1 MKHLTGERR
10 KARELAVQ
18 VLFHLEFSDNDPL
31 EAFRLI
37 GENLEMAESVTDF
50 SRVLVRGVCDKKSD
64 LDRVISR
71 SSKHWRLER
80 MARLDRSILRLAAYE
95 MMFLEEI
102 PPRVSLDEAV
112 EIGKKFGS
120 EDSSRYINGVLDK
133 IYNTL
138 DSQAASAKGAA
149 TAGRDEKT
157 FDTKE
162 PDSIG
167 KRNMKY
173 NPLELEP
180 RWQAH
185 WEKTGIFKAKE
196 DPSKKKYYLLEMFP
210 YPSGKI
216 HIGHVRNY
224 TIGDV
229 VARYKK
235 MSGKNVLHPMG
246 WDAFGMPA
254 ENAAIENNTHPA
266 RWTYENIDAM
276 KTQLKRMGFSYDW
289 DRELAT
295 CDPEYYRWEQ
305 LVFLEMYE
313 KGLAYRKKTH
323 VNWCEK
329 CQTVL
334 ANEQVEEGCCWRHPE
349 QEVAIKEMNSWFLK
363 ITDYAGDMLEY
374 CEKLPGWPDRV
385 MSMQKNWIGKSHGAA
400 IQFPMVGAEDPIEV
414 FTTRQ
419 DTLYGATFMCLAPE
433 HPMVREIIKGLP
445 QENEV
450 IDFVDRTL
458 KMDRFVRTSEVT
470 AKEGVFTGRH
480 CLNPVTRE
488 EIPIFVANFVLFD
501 YGTGAIMAVPTHDQ
515 RDFEFAR
522 KYGLKLRVVIKPEDS
537 DLDEAAMNQAFVDRG
552 ILVNSGPFNGQ
563 GNIEALD
570 SIADYLEAQG
580 VGHKTV
586 NYRIRD
592 WGISRQRYWGTPI
605 PMIHCEKCGIVP
617 VNKEDLPVVLPLD
630 LDMRPN
636 GGSPLPFEPSFTE
649 TTCPKCNRKAKRE
662 TDTMDTFVES
672 SWYFNRYAC
681 PDYREGP
688 LDPERVDYWLP
699 VDQYIGGIEHA
710 ILHLLYSRF
719 YTRVLK
725 DLGHIK
731 IKEPFTNL
739 LTQGMVCKATQTCP
753 EHGFLYPKEVV
764 EGRCTRC
771 GAKVTDGNIVKM
783 SKSKKNV
790 VDPQELIDRYGAD
803 TVRMFCLFASPPD
816 KDLEWSEQGV
826 DGSHRFLQRV
836 WRLVVDHLGELE
848 KVKVYDGKTE
858 LTELIKSVHRKTH
871 ETIKRV
877 TSDIENRFHF
887 NTAISAVMELV
898 NETNQFLNAKGD
910 KNLVAW
916 SVVRKAVETTIILLS
931 PVVPHIADE
940 LWEMMGYEGVLNVPW
955 PGYDEN
961 ALKTEKKLI
970 ILQVNG
976 KVRSRIEVPAS
987 SSDKEIEALALADE
1001 KVQRHVKGKPVR
1013 RIIVVQKK
1021 LVNMV
1026 V

>member
-1 MKHLTGERR
+1 MKHFAGERR
-10 KARELAVQ
+10 RARELAVQ
-18 VLFHLEFSDNDPL
+18 VLFHLEYSDDDPS

-37 GENLEMAESVTDF
+37 CENFEVAESITDF
-50 SRVLVRGVCDKKSD
+50 SWQLIRGVCDKKTT
-64 LDRVISR
+64 LDKVIRR

-80 MARLDRSILRLAAYE
+80 MTRLDRSILRLATYE
-95 MMFLEEI
+95 VMFLEDI

-112 EIGKKFGS
+112 EIGNKFGG
-120 EDSSRYINGVLDK
+120 EDSSRYINGVLDNV
-133 IYNTL
+133 YNTM
-138 DSQAASAKGAA
+138 GAEIDA
-149 TAGRDEKT
+149 EIDLGAETISIEP
-157 FDTKE
+157 KE
-162 PDSIG
+162 SDNTG
-167 KRNMKY
+167 NGDMKY

-185 WEKTGIFKAKE
+185 WEKQGLFKAEE
-196 DPSKKKYYLLEMFP
+196 DPLKEKYYLLEMFP

-229 VARYKK
+229 VARYKR
-235 MSGKNVLHPMG
+235 MCGKNVLHPMG

-266 RWTYENIDAM
+266 RWTYDNIDAM
-276 KTQLKRMGFSYDW
+276 RIQLKRMGFSYDW

-305 LVFLEMYE
+305 LVFLQMYE

-349 QEVAIKEMNSWFLK
+349 QEVSIKEMNSWFLK
-363 ITDYAGDMLEY
+363 ITDYADDMLAY

-400 IQFPMVGAEDPIEV
+400 IRFPMVGAEDAIEV

-419 DTLYGATFMCLAPE
+419 DTLFGATFMCLAPE
-433 HPMVREIIKGLP
+433 HPMVKEIIKGLP
-445 QENEV
+445 QEKEV
-450 IDFVDRTL
+450 FDFVDRTL
-458 KMDRFVRTSEVT
+458 KMDSFMRTADFT

-537 DLDEAAMNQAFVDRG
+537 DLDETKMTEAYVDQG

-563 GNIEALD
+563 RNLAALD
-570 SIADYLEAQG
+570 SIADYLENKG
-580 VGHKTV
+580 IGHKTV
-586 NYRIRD
+586 NFRIRD
-592 WGISRQRYWGTPI
+592 WGISRQRYWGAPI

-617 VNKEDLPVVLPLD
+617 VPEKDLPVVLPLD
-630 LDMRPN
+630 LELRPN
-636 GGSPLPFEPSFTE
+636 GGSPLPFEPSFFE
-649 TTCPKCNRKAKRE
+649 TTCPKCNGNARRE

-672 SWYFNRYAC
+672 SWYFDRYAC
-681 PDYREGP
+681 PDYKEGP
-688 LDPERVDYWLP
+688 LDAKRVDYWLP

-719 YTRVLK
+719 YTRVLN
-725 DLGHIK
+725 DLGHIS
-731 IKEPFTNL
+731 IKEPFTHL
-739 LTQGMVCKATQTCP
+739 LTQGMVCKATQECP
-753 EHGFLYPKEVV
+753 EHGYLFPKEVV
-764 EGRCTRC
+764 EGRCSRC
-771 GAKVTDGNIVKM
+771 GAEVIDGNIVKM

-826 DGSHRFLQRV
+826 DGSYRFLQRV
-836 WRLVVDHLGELE
+836 WRLVSDHLEDLK
-848 KVKVYDGKTE
+848 KVTAHDGGPE
-858 LTELIKSVHRKTH
+858 LTEPVKSVHRKTH
-871 ETIKRV
+871 ETIKKV

-898 NETNQFLNAKGD
+898 NETNQFLNADGQKD
-910 KNLVAW
+910 AVDW
-916 SVVRKAVETTIILLS
+916 SVVRKAIETAILLLS
-931 PVVPHIADE
+931 PLVPHITDE
-940 LWEMMGYEGVLNVPW
+940 LWQMLGHKDFLLNVSW
-955 PGYDEN
+955 PTYHEA
-961 ALKTEKKLI
+961 ALITEKKLI

-976 KVRSRIEVPAS
+976 KVRNRIEVSAS
-987 SSDKEIEALALADE
+987 SSDKELEALALADE
-1001 KVQRHVKGKPVR
+1001 KIQRFLKGKSIKRV
-1013 RIIVVQKK
+1013 IVVQKK
-1021 LVNMV
+1021 LVNV
-1026 V
+1026 VV